1 MNIDLHRRR
10 FLSHSALLGLAAGMA
25 PALAS
30 TAQALRVWR
39 YKGQAASFLGDAGQA
54 ATPYPVEWVDIPGGA
69 MVLEAFASASLD
81 YAFMS
86 PVLPL
91 FASAAGNPL
100 VLIASYQGEQN
111 RSGLIVKRGSGI
123 RSIAD
128 LKGKRISFVRA
139 TDTHYLVLN
148 LLRDT
153 GLTLADIQARPMPA
167 RDALIAFQNG
177 HLDAI
182 VAGGIGALQALTQM
196 DGEWLADASRYQCG
210 NYLIA
215 TSAKVLAQP
224 GKQAQIADFLERER
238 ATWDWVERHP
248 EAWAARN
255 EALTGISRELYL
267 QQFNQRQ
274 HPCRLLPVSDE
285 DIAAQQR
292 IADLFHDS
300 GLLRQPLTVREFWD
314 RRFTSL
320 LSGQGS
326 AAA

>member
-1 MNIDLHRRR
+1 MAITLNRRR
-10 FLSHSALLGLAAGMA
+10 FLHHSAVTGLAASIA
-25 PALAS
+25 PALANS
-30 TAQALRVWR
+30 KPALRVWR

-54 ATPYPVEWVDIPGGA
+54 STPYPLEWVDVPGGA
-69 MVLEAFASASLD
+69 MVLEAFASGSLD

-111 RSGLIVKRGSGI
+111 RSGLIVKRGSGFG
-123 RSIAD
+123 SIAD

-139 TDTHYLVLN
+139 TDTHYLMLN
-148 LLRDT
+148 LLQDN
-153 GLTLADIQARPMPA
+153 GLTLDDIQARPMPA

-182 VAGGIGALQALTQM
+182 VAGGIGALQALTHM
-196 DGEWLADASRYQCG
+196 DGELLADASRYQCG

-215 TSAKVLAQP
+215 TSARVLEQP
-224 GKQAQIADFLERER
+224 GKLDEIADFLTREQ
-238 ATWDWVERHP
+238 ATWDWVEHNP

-255 EALTGISRELYL
+255 EALTGISRDLYL
-267 QQFNQRQ
+267 QQFNQRRY
-274 HPCRLLPVSDE
+274 PCRLLPVDE
-285 DIAAQQR
+285 TDIRAQQH
-292 IADLFHDS
+292 IADVFHDS
-300 GLLRQPLTVREFWD
+300 GLIRQRLDVRGFWD
-314 RRFTSL
+314 RRFTPL

>member
-1 MNIDLHRRR
+1 MAIDLHRRR
-10 FLSHSALLGLAAGMA
+10 FLRHSALLGLAAGVA
-25 PALAS
+25 PALADNP
-30 TAQALRVWR
+30 APLRVWR

-54 ATPYPVEWVDIPGGA
+54 ATPYPLAWVDIPGGA

-123 RSIAD
+123 QRLAD

-148 LLRDT
+148 LLRDN
-153 GLTLADIQARPMPA
+153 GLSERDIQARPMPA
-167 RDALIAFQNG
+167 RDALVAFQNG

-182 VAGGIGALQALTQM
+182 VAGGIGALQAVTQM
-196 DGEWLADASRYQCG
+196 DGEWLAEASRYSCG

-215 TSAKVLAQP
+215 TSAEVLAQP
-224 GKQAQIADFLERER
+224 GKQAQIADFLRREQ
-238 ATWDWVERHP
+238 ATWAWVERNP
-248 EAWAARN
+248 EAWAARS
-255 EALTGISRELYL
+255 EALTGISRTLYL
-267 QQFNQRQ
+267 HQFNQRQ
-274 HPCRLLPVSDE
+274 RPCQLLPVSE
-285 DIAAQQR
+285 SDIAAQQR
-292 IADLFHDS
+292 IADLFHAS
-300 GLLRQPLTVREFWD
+300 GLIRQPLVVRDFWD
-314 RRFTSL
+314 QRFTPL
-320 LSGQGS
+320 LSGQGT

>member
-1 MNIDLHRRR
+1 MAIDLHRRR
-10 FLSHSALLGLAAGMA
+10 FLRHSALLGLAAGVA

-30 TAQALRVWR
+30 NQTPLRVWR

-54 ATPYPVEWVDIPGGA
+54 ATPYPVEWVDVPGGA

-111 RSGLIVKRGSGI
+111 RSGLIVKKGSGI

-139 TDTHYLVLN
+139 TDTHYLLLN
-148 LLRDT
+148 LLKDN
-153 GLTLADIQARPMPA
+153 GLELADIQARAMPA

-177 HLDAI
+177 HLDAM
-182 VAGGIGALQALTQM
+182 VCGGIGALQALTQM
-196 DGEWLADASRYQCG
+196 DGELLDEASRYQCG

-215 TSAKVLAQP
+215 TSAKALEQP
-224 GKQAQIADFLERER
+224 GKQAQIADFLARER
-238 ATWDWVERHP
+238 AIWDWVEHHP
-248 EAWAARN
+248 EAWAERS
-255 EALTGISRELYL
+255 ETLTGISRELYL

-274 HPCRLLPVSDE
+274 LPCRLLPVSE
-285 DIAAQQR
+285 ADIAAQQR
-292 IADLFHDS
+292 IADLFHSS
-300 GLLRQPLTVREFWD
+300 GLIRQPLAVRDFWD
-314 RRFTSL
+314 QRFTPL